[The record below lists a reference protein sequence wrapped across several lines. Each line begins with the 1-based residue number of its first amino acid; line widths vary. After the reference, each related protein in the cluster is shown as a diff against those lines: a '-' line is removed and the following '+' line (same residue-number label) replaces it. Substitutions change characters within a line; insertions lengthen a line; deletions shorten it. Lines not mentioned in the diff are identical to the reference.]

1 MDLSRVESLKITFS
15 ILGVEN
21 VNAFIYTY
29 SRWMACVAVIVFG
42 VGGADTRNRANK
54 NVLFFILLT

>member
-1 MDLSRVESLKITFS
+1 MDLSRVESLNITCS

-29 SRWMACVAVIVFG
+29 
-42 VGGADTRNRANK
+42 NRLDGMCGRQSIWRRRGRYEEMGK
-54 NVLFFILLT
+54 